1 MMKNVFRGGLR
12 SLIPN
17 RNVKDAD
24 EVLDELEEDELDQ
37 EEETEEEVKPGRKL
51 PITLEGE
58 SGEEDKAEE
67 GKQEEQTGSQE
78 EEEEVWRA
86 PAEPKV
92 TPLKI
97 DFDDDEGPDLRLQ
110 QKAKQKSETV
120 KKVKSSVVK
129 TKAVGTAVEETVKEE
144 VAEAESKEEAPA
156 TAKAVTASEVPPTR
170 MAEKPAS
177 RNIWDKHEGDVQHI
191 KVGDIGIN
199 PNQPRRKF
207 DKVDME
213 ELKSSIA
220 QHGILQPLVVRR
232 TDDGYELV
240 AGERRLRAAK
250 ELGWEKVP
258 CVIRRDV
265 TSGASR
271 LELALI
277 ENIQREDLNP
287 VEEALAYKQLN
298 EEYGMTHEEIGER
311 VGRSRV
317 GITNIIRVLQLPEEI
332 QRGLI
337 DNKISPGHAKA
348 ILMIPDEEKQLRF
361 YRHLVE
367 EGLTVRK
374 AETRARRIQR
384 TMRLDDPMRHKRKG
398 RTAFEMKYSGV
409 LEDHYGFD
417 AKVRFDEQ
425 KNRYEVVFR
434 CFNKEEIDQLLGRLM
449 GTESLP
455 EESQDKDVIDAEE
468 D

>member
-1 MMKNVFRGGLR
+1 MKNVFRGGLR

-17 RNVKDAD
+17 RQIKDAD

-37 EEETEEEVKPGRKL
+37 EEETEEVKSRRKL
-51 PITLEGE
+51 PIKVEDEPEGAE
-58 SGEEDKAEE
+58 SG
-67 GKQEEQTGSQE
+67 QQTTQTKKTGDMPE
-78 EEEEVWRA
+78 EEELWQA
-86 PAEPKV
+86 PAAPKV
-92 TPLKI
+92 TPLRI
-97 DFDDDEGPDLRLQ
+97 DFDDNEGPELRKQANLKIKAKEPV
-110 QKAKQKSETV
+110 KAKQKTV
-120 KKVKSSVVK
+120 ERKVDEKPKEVKMAVKEDNDVPLAKMEVEDERPVVK
-129 TKAVGTAVEETVKEE
+129 
-144 VAEAESKEEAPA
+144 ESKP
-156 TAKAVTASEVPPTR
+156 VR
-170 MAEKPAS
+170 MTAEKPAS
-177 RNIWDKHEGDVQHI
+177 GNIWDKHEGDVQHV
-191 KVGDIGIN
+191 KVDEIGIN
-199 PNQPRRKF
+199 PNQPRRRF

-213 ELKSSIA
+213 ELKNSIA

-232 TDDGYELV
+232 TDEGFELV

-250 ELGWEKVP
+250 DLGWEKVP

-265 TSGASR
+265 TTGASR

-384 TMRLDDPMRHKRKG
+384 TMRLDDPMRRKRKG

-409 LEDHYGFD
+409 LEDRYGFD
-417 AKVRFDEQ
+417 AKVRFDEH

-434 CFNKEEIDQLLGRLM
+434 CFNKEEIDQLLGRLT

-455 EESQDKDVIDAEE
+455 EISQDQDVIDADE

>member
-1 MMKNVFRGGLR
+1 MKNVFRGGLR

-17 RNVKDAD
+17 RKVQDAD

-37 EEETEEEVKPGRKL
+37 EEETEEAKPRRKL
-51 PITLEGE
+51 PIQVEGE
-58 SGEEDKAEE
+58 QGDDEEMTQEQPMEKPGGGEEDEE
-67 GKQEEQTGSQE
+67 LWQ
-78 EEEEVWRA
+78 A
-86 PAEPKV
+86 PAAPKV
-92 TPLKI
+92 TPLRI

-110 QKAKQKSETV
+110 QKKTRPASAPVPVKQKETIA
-120 KKVKSSVVK
+120 K
-129 TKAVGTAVEETVKEE
+129 KEE
-144 VAEAESKEEAPA
+144 LVREK
-156 TAKAVTASEVPPTR
+156 
-170 MAEKPAS
+170 KPAAENKTVELEQEVKRDEKEATVNVNPPVS
-177 RNIWDKHEGDVQHI
+177 VAAKPTSGNIWDKHEGDVQHV
-191 KVGDIGIN
+191 KVDEIGIN
-199 PNQPRRKF
+199 PNQPRRQF
-207 DKVDME
+207 DKVDMG

-232 TDDGYELV
+232 TEDGFELV
-240 AGERRLRAAK
+240 AGERRLRAARD
-250 ELGWEKVP
+250 LGWEKVP

-384 TMRLDDPMRHKRKG
+384 TMRLDDPMRRKRKG

-409 LEDHYGFD
+409 LEDRYGFD
-417 AKVRFDEQ
+417 AKVRFDEH

-434 CFNKEEIDQLLGRLM
+434 CFNKDEIDQLLGRLT

-455 EESQDKDVIDAEE
+455 EESQDKDVIEADE

>member
-1 MMKNVFRGGLR
+1 M
-12 SLIPN
+12 IPN
-17 RNVKDAD
+17 RKVQDAD
-24 EVLDELEEDELDQ
+24 DVLDELEDDELDQ
-37 EEETEEEVKPGRKL
+37 EEETEEVKPGRKL
-51 PITLEGE
+51 PIALEDEEEEPAGE
-58 SGEEDKAEE
+58 VKGVVVKDTIEV
-67 GKQEEQTGSQE
+67 
-78 EEEEVWRA
+78 EEEEVWKA
-86 PAEPKV
+86 PAAPKV
-92 TPLKI
+92 TPLQI
-97 DFDDDEGPDLRLQ
+97 DFDDDEGPDLKLQ
-110 QKAKQKSETV
+110 QAKKPKAKVSVKARPNDLAVRIEERPRQKKLAVEDSEGVPEATV
-120 KKVKSSVVK
+120 AKEEQVQS
-129 TKAVGTAVEETVKEE
+129 TQAVEEVR
-144 VAEAESKEEAPA
+144 PA
-156 TAKAVTASEVPPTR
+156 RVS
-170 MAEKPAS
+170 AEKPS
-177 RNIWDKHEGDVQHI
+177 SGNIWDKHEGDVQHV
-191 KVGDIGIN
+191 KVDEIGIN
-199 PNQPRRKF
+199 PNQPRRRF

-213 ELKSSIA
+213 ELKNSIA

-232 TDDGYELV
+232 TDDGFELV

-250 ELGWEKVP
+250 DLGWEKVP
-258 CVIRRDV
+258 CVIRKDV
-265 TSGASR
+265 TTGASR

-384 TMRLDDPMRHKRKG
+384 TMRLDDPMRRKRKG

-409 LEDHYGFD
+409 LEDRYGFN
-417 AKVRFDEQ
+417 AKVRFDEH

-434 CFNKEEIDQLLGRLM
+434 CFNKEEIDQLLGRLT

-455 EESQDKDVIDAEE
+455 EESQDRDVIDADE

>member
-1 MMKNVFRGGLR
+1 MKNVFRGGLR

-17 RNVKDAD
+17 RNVQDAD
-24 EVLDELEEDELDQ
+24 DVLDELEDDELDQ
-37 EEETEEEVKPGRKL
+37 EEETEEIKPGRKL
-51 PITLEGE
+51 PIALEEEEEEPGGE
-58 SGEEDKAEE
+58 VKGAEVEDMIE
-67 GKQEEQTGSQE
+67 E
-78 EEEEVWRA
+78 EEEEVWKA
-86 PAEPKV
+86 PVAPKV
-92 TPLKI
+92 TPLQI
-97 DFDDDEGPDLRLQ
+97 DFDDDEGPDLKLQ
-110 QKAKQKSETV
+110 QAKKQKPKESVKARLNDLEVKIEERPRQKKLVVADSESIPEQAVVNEGTV
-120 KKVKSSVVK
+120 QP
-129 TKAVGTAVEETVKEE
+129 KEIKPVR
-144 VAEAESKEEAPA
+144 VAAG
-156 TAKAVTASEVPPTR
+156 
-170 MAEKPAS
+170 KPAS
-177 RNIWDKHEGDVQHI
+177 GNIWDKHEGDVQHV
-191 KVGDIGIN
+191 KVDDIGIN
-199 PNQPRRKF
+199 PNQPRRRF

-232 TDDGYELV
+232 TDDGFELV

-250 ELGWEKVP
+250 DLGWEKVP
-258 CVIRRDV
+258 CVIRKDV

-384 TMRLDDPMRHKRKG
+384 TMRLDDPMRRKRKG
-398 RTAFEMKYSGV
+398 RTAFDMKYSGV
-409 LEDHYGFD
+409 LEDRYGFD
-417 AKVRFDEQ
+417 AKVRFDEH

-434 CFNKEEIDQLLGRLM
+434 CFNKEEIDQLLGRLT

-455 EESQDKDVIDAEE
+455 EESQDRDVIDADE